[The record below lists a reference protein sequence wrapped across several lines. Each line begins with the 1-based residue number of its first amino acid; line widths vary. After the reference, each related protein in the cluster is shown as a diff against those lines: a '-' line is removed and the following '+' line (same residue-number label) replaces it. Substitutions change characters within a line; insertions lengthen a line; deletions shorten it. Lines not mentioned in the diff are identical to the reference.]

1 MAISER
7 LLGGRRRRAARLRG
21 FETALGLAD
30 EPPPVRRFAG
40 VADLR
45 CARCDGPS
53 RLEALDLRTSRGT
66 ACCERCGQRWSVL
79 YGT

>member
-7 LLGGRRRRAARLRG
+7 LLRSRRRRAARLQG

-30 EPPPVRRFAG
+30 EPPPVRRPSMGAE
-40 VADLR
+40 LR

-53 RLEALDLRTSRGT
+53 RLDALDLRTSRGT
-66 ACCERCGQRWSVL
+66 ASCERCGQRWSVL